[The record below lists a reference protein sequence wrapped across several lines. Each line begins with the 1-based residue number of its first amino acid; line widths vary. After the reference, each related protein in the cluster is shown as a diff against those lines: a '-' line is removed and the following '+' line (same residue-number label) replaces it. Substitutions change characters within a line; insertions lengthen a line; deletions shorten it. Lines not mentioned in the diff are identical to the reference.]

1 MRPGQSLIGEGRGC
15 RVAACR
21 GPEVDFYQKG
31 RNMPLSI
38 KDAETE
44 KMATEIALRM
54 GESKTEAIR
63 KALHE
68 RRLRL
73 VVPAAR
79 EERWARVQRLL
90 REEIWPEVDRLHL
103 KRTSRKEK
111 ERILGYGKAG
121 V

>member
-1 MRPGQSLIGEGRGC
+1 M
-15 RVAACR
+15 A
-21 GPEVDFYQKG
+21 
-31 RNMPLSI
+31 LSI
-38 KDAETE
+38 KDP
-44 KMATEIALRM
+44 ATEEMAAEIASRM
-54 GESKTEAIR
+54 GETKTEAIR
-63 KALHE
+63 KALQE

-90 REEIWPEVDRLHL
+90 REEIWPELTR
-103 KRTSRKEK
+103 RKPGKTTKAEK

>member
-1 MRPGQSLIGEGRGC
+1 M
-15 RVAACR
+15 A
-21 GPEVDFYQKG
+21 
-31 RNMPLSI
+31 LSI
-38 KDAETE
+38 KDAATE
-44 KMATEIALRM
+44 KMATEIATRM

-90 REEIWPEVDRLHL
+90 QDEIWPELGRRPRA
-103 KRTSRKEK
+103 RTTKAQK
-111 ERILGYGKAG
+111 ERILGYGKSG

>member
-1 MRPGQSLIGEGRGC
+1 MAGT
-15 RVAACR
+15 
-21 GPEVDFYQKG
+21 VDVYQKG

-38 KDAETE
+38 KARETE
-44 KMATEIALRM
+44 KIATEIALRM
-54 GESKTEAIR
+54 GETKTEAIR

-103 KRTSRKEK
+103 KKTNRREQ

>member
-1 MRPGQSLIGEGRGC
+1 MALI
-15 RVAACR
+15 
-21 GPEVDFYQKG
+21 
-31 RNMPLSI
+31 I
-38 KDAETE
+38 KDAAIEE
-44 KMATEIALRM
+44 MAAEIALRM
-54 GESKTEAIR
+54 GETKTEAIR

-79 EERWARVQRLL
+79 EERWARVRRLL
-90 REEIWPEVDRLHL
+90 ENELWPELSGKAR
-103 KRTSRKEK
+103 RKTTKAEK

>member
-1 MRPGQSLIGEGRGC
+1 M
-15 RVAACR
+15 A
-21 GPEVDFYQKG
+21 
-31 RNMPLSI
+31 LSI
-38 KDAETE
+38 KDP
-44 KMATEIALRM
+44 ATEEMAADIASRM
-54 GESKTEAIR
+54 GETKTEAIR

-73 VVPAAR
+73 FVPAAR

-90 REEIWPEVDRLHL
+90 REEIWPELTRS
-103 KRTSRKEK
+103 KPGKTTKAGK

>member
-1 MRPGQSLIGEGRGC
+1 
-15 RVAACR
+15 
-21 GPEVDFYQKG
+21 
-31 RNMPLSI
+31 MPLSI

-103 KRTSRKEK
+103 KKTSRREK